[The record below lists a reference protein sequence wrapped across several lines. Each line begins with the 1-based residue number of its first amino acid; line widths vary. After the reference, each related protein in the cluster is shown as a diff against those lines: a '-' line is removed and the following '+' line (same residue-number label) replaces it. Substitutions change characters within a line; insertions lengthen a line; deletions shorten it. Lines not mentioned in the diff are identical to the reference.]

1 MDSNPR
7 SLVLEATA
15 LPTTPQT
22 LPGKYFLALSVI
34 LRPGLF
40 KVPAVVPRYD
50 K

>member
-22 LPGKYFLALSVI
+22 LPGKYFLALSV
-34 LRPGLF
+34 F
-40 KVPAVVPRYD
+40 KVPTVLPRYD